1 MVQSSKF
8 MAYIAMI
15 GREIERADLTYWFLQ
30 LAL

>member
-1 MVQSSKF
+1 

-15 GREIERADLTYWFLQ
+15 GREIEGGDLAYWFLQ